1 MTELKAPGPLEL
13 GEGERVYLIR
23 RSPRGSSDSAQD
35 QDRETRRDSDGE
47 EEQVK
52 ELGIWILKEKDHADD
67 EKRPKPSLVQPP
79 SSP

>member
-1 MTELKAPGPLEL
+1 MAELKTHGPLEL

-23 RSPRGSSDSAQD
+23 RSPRGGSDSAQD
-35 QDRETRRDSDGE
+35 QDSETRSDSDEE

-52 ELGIWILKEKDHADD
+52 ELGIWILKEKDLADD
-67 EKRPKPSLVQPP
+67 EKRPKPSLVETP